1 MVKDMEIV
9 KQENIKNEQQENNSQ
24 STKQNSVRVIVPPKE
39 VFDNI
44 AELQKKYRE
53 TVEQEN
59 R

>member
-1 MVKDMEIV
+1 MEII

-39 VFDNI
+39 VFDSI

>member
-1 MVKDMEIV
+1 MEII

-24 STKQNSVRVIVPPKE
+24 SIKQNSVRVIVPPKE